1 MTAKTTDPAD
11 YNTLSTELETVLSAL
26 QQPDVQVHDA
36 VALYE
41 RGLKVI
47 AQLEN
52 FVSDAEHKLE
62 SVRVQAAPQLD
73 SE

>member
-1 MTAKTTDPAD
+1 MADATDSTN
-11 YNTLSTELETVLSAL
+11 YHKLSTELETVLSAL

-47 AQLEN
+47 EQLETY
-52 FVSDAEHKLE
+52 VSQAEHKLE
-62 SVRVQAAPQLD
+62 TVRLQATNAED
-73 SE
+73 

>member
-1 MTAKTTDPAD
+1 MADKTDTTN
-11 YNTLSTELETVLSAL
+11 YHELSTELETVLSAL

-47 AQLEN
+47 EQLETY
-52 FVSDAEHKLE
+52 VSQAEHKLE
-62 SVRVQAAPQLD
+62 TVRLQATD
-73 SE
+73 TDD